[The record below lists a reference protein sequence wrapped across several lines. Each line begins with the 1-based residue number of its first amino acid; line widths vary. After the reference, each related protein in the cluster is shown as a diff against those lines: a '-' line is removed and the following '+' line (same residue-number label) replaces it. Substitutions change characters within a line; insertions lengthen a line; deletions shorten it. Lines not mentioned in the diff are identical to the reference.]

1 MTDSA
6 ESEQTSNP
14 ESGTT
19 SDKPKRKRTR
29 KKSPSKE
36 KKKAEGSAPAP
47 KVDAAE
53 TFSLDAQFK
62 DLGLDDQ
69 VLKAITERGFEH
81 PTLIQARMIPPALEG
96 RDVLGQARTGTGKT
110 AAFGLP
116 SLGRLKKGT
125 GFGALI
131 LVPTRELAI
140 QVTAELR
147 EFAKFSKQRIVAVYG
162 GQKIKQQADK
172 LEKGPEIIV
181 GTPGRVMD
189 MHNRG
194 MLPYDKMQIA
204 ILDEVDRMLD
214 IGFRDDIRKIL
225 GKMPKSRQTI
235 FVSATI
241 SDEIE
246 KLARSY
252 MRNPEKIVT
261 TGKSL
266 TVQQVGQSYCSVE
279 RWDKASLLTHLIKN
293 EEAALT
299 LVFCRTKRTVDQV
312 QKKLSR
318 AGIDAHAIH
327 GDMVQG
333 KRNRVMQTLRD
344 GNLHVLVCSDLAARG
359 LDVEGISHVVNYD
372 LPEDPEIYI
381 HRVGRTA
388 RAGRDGIA
396 YSFVSPDQGDLLTA
410 IEMLANIE
418 IPQKVFPDFK
428 PGPVPSDVRAHRE
441 HEKNK
446 KDKEMKQKN
455 RYASPDKPD
464 DADLKDERKFP
475 GGIVPAKM
483 PPKRLMGRT
492 RTGRR

>member
-1 MTDSA
+1 MTKSGEPA
-6 ESEQTSNP
+6 ETMTAANTS
-14 ESGTT
+14 
-19 SDKPKRKRTR
+19 KPDGGEEAGPRI
-29 KKSPSKE
+29 
-36 KKKAEGSAPAP
+36 
-47 KVDAAE
+47 DAAE
-53 TFSLDAQFK
+53 TFNLEAKFK
-62 DLGLDDQ
+62 DLGLSDA
-69 VLKAITERGFEH
+69 VLKAITARGFEH

-96 RDVLGQARTGTGKT
+96 KDVLGQARTGTGKT

-116 SLGRLKKGT
+116 TLGLIEKGQQ
-125 GFGALI
+125 FGALI

-189 MHNRG
+189 MHERG
-194 MLPYDKMQIA
+194 LLPYKSMKVA

-225 GKMPKSRQTI
+225 GKMPKDRQTI

-266 TVQQVGQSYCSVE
+266 TVQQVGQSYFSVE
-279 RWDKASLLTHLIKN
+279 RWDKASLLTHLIRK

-318 AGIDAHAIH
+318 AKIDAHAIH

-344 GNLHVLVCSDLAARG
+344 GKLNVLVCSDLAARG
-359 LDVEGISHVVNYD
+359 LDVEGISHVINYD

-418 IPQKVFPDFK
+418 IPIKVYDDFK
-428 PGPVPSDVRAHRE
+428 PGPVPSEVRAHRE
-441 HEKNK
+441 HERVK
-446 KDKEMKQKN
+446 KETEIKKKN
-455 RYASPDKPD
+455 RYAAPDQKEI
-464 DADLKDERKFP
+464 DAKDERKFP
-475 GGIVPAKM
+475 GGVVPKKL

>member
-1 MTDSA
+1 MTQSA
-6 ESEQTSNP
+6 EREHDETSEV
-14 ESGTT
+14 EGSGT
-19 SDKPKRKRTR
+19 KPGKSR
-29 KKSPSKE
+29 KKKSSSKKSSS
-36 KKKAEGSAPAP
+36 KKSAAKDSGTP
-47 KVDAAE
+47 KIDAAE
-53 TFSLDAQFK
+53 TFNLDAQFK
-62 DLGLDDQ
+62 DLGLNDQ

-116 SLGRLKKGT
+116 ALGRLEKGT
-125 GFGALI
+125 RFGALI

-147 EFAKFSKQRIVAVYG
+147 EFAKFTKQRIVAVYG

-194 MLPYDKMQIA
+194 LLPYDSMKIA

-214 IGFRDDIRKIL
+214 IGFREDIRKIL
-225 GKMPKSRQTI
+225 GKMPKTRQTI

-252 MRNPEKIVT
+252 MRDPEKIVT

-266 TVQQVGQSYCSVE
+266 TVQQVGQSYLSVE
-279 RWDKASLLTHLIKN
+279 RWDKASMLVHLIKS

-299 LVFCRTKRTVDQV
+299 LVFCRTKRTVDSV

-318 AGIDAHAIH
+318 SGIDAHAIH

-333 KRNRVMQTLRD
+333 KRNRVMQILRD
-344 GNLHVLVCSDLAARG
+344 GDLHVLVCSDLAARG
-359 LDVEGISHVVNYD
+359 LDVQGISHVVNYD

-418 IPQKVFPDFK
+418 IPQKHFPDFK
-428 PGPVPSDVRAHRE
+428 PGPVPSDVRAHRD

-446 KDKEMKQKN
+446 KDREIKQKN
-455 RYASPDKPD
+455 RYAIPEASDPT
-464 DADLKDERKFP
+464 DERKFP
-475 GGIVPAKM
+475 GGVVPMKM

-492 RTGRR
+492 RSGRR